1 VGRFNKDHTTINYT
15 VPRGKKEKEDP
26 KYSINWQEGRH
37 RALDSVLTAKL
48 VLIIYL
54 YIKCIIVFGKN
65 TIRGFIK
72 SICKEKEMRK
82 AKKHVCSYIYMYPN

>member
-37 RALDSVLTAKL
+37 RALDSL
-48 VLIIYL
+48 
-54 YIKCIIVFGKN
+54 
-65 TIRGFIK
+65 
-72 SICKEKEMRK
+72 
-82 AKKHVCSYIYMYPN
+82 